1 MSKHTITIN
10 HTGPFL
16 KRNQTIYTAADG
28 FLQKEFG
35 RRIQVTNLLWQNA
48 NNVDM
53 HLTVLSFYG
62 KGFKYPIWKEQNL
75 KSKNNFE

>member
-1 MSKHTITIN
+1 MYTHTITMN

-35 RRIQVTNLLWQNA
+35 MHTSNKLFV
-48 NNVDM
+48 
-53 HLTVLSFYG
+53 HLTG
-62 KGFKYPIWKEQNL
+62 KGFKYSIWKEQNL